1 MLTWSIKRNELVRRS
16 SNNETPLTAVL
27 YSMLYNQIRCIALRV
42 LQTSKGFWVFL
53 FRQSF
58 EWGRGKCK
66 SQRNALAHAS
76 FAHASFA
83 LKNKTENSS
92 RLIENS
98 EGNSDGEWYFCKGE
112 GDRLCFILA
121 SKEDICKKDQKH
133 VRAKLVN
140 YCPRQD
146 DHQQWTLKHRNKQNG
161 SKSTNHKSQTMAFWT
176 RSSTHLFPKRVA
188 QRIWQLYRRK
198 KVKCQVPIVL
208 KHLAS
213 TYVPTFP

>member
-1 MLTWSIKRNELVRRS
+1 MNWFDDHQTTRHHLLQYYI
-16 SNNETPLTAVL
+16 PCF
-27 YSMLYNQIRCIALRV
+27 YSQIRCIALRV
-42 LQTSKGFWVFL
+42 LQILGFL

-66 SQRNALAHAS
+66 SQHNALSHAS

-98 EGNSDGEWYFCKGE
+98 KGNLGGEWNFCRGE
-112 GDRLCFILA
+112 GDRLFFILA
-121 SKEDICKKDQKH
+121 SKVDICKKDQKH

-140 YCPRQD
+140 YCPNQD

-161 SKSTNHKSQTMAFWT
+161 SKSTDHKSHTMTFWT
-176 RSSTHLFPKRVA
+176 RSKYTCFLNA
-188 QRIWQLYRRK
+188 
-198 KVKCQVPIVL
+198 
-208 KHLAS
+208 
-213 TYVPTFP
+213 

>member
-27 YSMLYNQIRCIALRV
+27 YSMLYSQIRCIALRV
-42 LQTSKGFWVFL
+42 LQTSKGFWVFCSVSHL
-53 FRQSF
+53 S
-58 EWGRGKCK
+58 GGG
-66 SQRNALAHAS
+66 SNANHNTTRSPMPAS
-76 FAHASFA
+76 PSKTKPTMA
-83 LKNKTENSS
+83 LDWMKVLS
-92 RLIENS
+92 R
-98 EGNSDGEWYFCKGE
+98 E
-112 GDRLCFILA
+112 GDRHCFILA
-121 SKEDICKKDQKH
+121 SKEDICKKDQKNFP
-133 VRAKLVN
+133 AKLVN
-140 YCPRQD
+140 YCPKQD

-161 SKSTNHKSQTMAFWT
+161 SKSTNHKSLTMTFWT